1 MGRGTG
7 AAELSRFIGVAH
19 QMAPGFR
26 LEVSRPRQTV
36 ENVLFDWSI
45 FTGAHLYGTGHTY
58 ARLSLDGKISSTV
71 GFAN

>member
-1 MGRGTG
+1 M
-7 AAELSRFIGVAH
+7 
-19 QMAPGFR
+19 
-26 LEVSRPRQTV
+26 